1 MPLLVAGSP
10 LGLPIP
16 LAARYAITR
25 FRSRGLAANTICQRL
40 MALALFY
47 QFLAEHGIELEER
60 ASKRQFLTQEELVGL
75 SDYCRQSHA
84 ASKQAVVTPSF
95 ALLRY
100 TVAIDY
106 FCWVAEPIIAR
117 IVDDARRDAAYGAL
131 QSFLKITRSI
141 APRRVLVQSERLGLL
156 PEQRTLFLRVIQPGS
171 PENPFR
177 PELQFRNYVMLL
189 LEFQLG
195 PRGGEVL
202 GLKTFDVDFSE
213 SPATLTI
220 HRRHDDRDDP
230 RATPAATKTY
240 GRLLAIG
247 DHLRDVL
254 DVWLSKE
261 HRGNKARYPAAAKH
275 PYLFV
280 NYRGEPLS
288 IRGFRKIIETLRRR
302 HPTLGGLCHHIL
314 RHDWNDR
321 WVDAAE
327 EEGWDSNISL
337 RDQKYAMGWSDNS
350 SMPLRYAKRAIRNS
364 TNKKILRLHAKG
376 ASK

>member
-1 MPLLVAGSP
+1 
-10 LGLPIP
+10 
-16 LAARYAITR
+16 
-25 FRSRGLAANTICQRL
+25 

-47 QFLAEHGIELEER
+47 RFLAERGIELEER
-60 ASKRQFLTQEELVGL
+60 AAKRRFLTQEELVGL

-84 ASKQAVVTPSF
+84 TGKQVVVTPSF

-106 FCWVAEPIIAR
+106 FRWITEPIIAR
-117 IVDDARRDAAYGAL
+117 IVDDARRDTAYGAL
-131 QSFLKITRSI
+131 QGFLKITRSF
-141 APRRVLVQSERLGLL
+141 APRRVPVQSERLGLL
-156 PEQRTLFLRVIQPGS
+156 PEQRALLFRVIQPGS

-177 PELQFRNYVMLL
+177 AEQQFRNYVMLL

-202 GLKTFDVDFSE
+202 GLKTFDIDFSE

-230 RATPAATKTY
+230 RTTPAVTKTY
-240 GRLLAIG
+240 GRLLAMG
-247 DHLRDVL
+247 DHLRDML
-254 DVWLSKE
+254 YAWMSKE
-261 HRGNKARYPAAAKH
+261 HRGNKTRYPAAAKH
-275 PYLFV
+275 PYIFV

-302 HPTLGGLCHHIL
+302 HPTLAGLCHHIL

-321 WVDAAE
+321 WVDATE

-350 SMPLRYAKRAIRNS
+350 NMPLRYARRAIRNS
-364 TNKKILRLHAKG
+364 TNNKILRLHAKG
-376 ASK
+376 EHK